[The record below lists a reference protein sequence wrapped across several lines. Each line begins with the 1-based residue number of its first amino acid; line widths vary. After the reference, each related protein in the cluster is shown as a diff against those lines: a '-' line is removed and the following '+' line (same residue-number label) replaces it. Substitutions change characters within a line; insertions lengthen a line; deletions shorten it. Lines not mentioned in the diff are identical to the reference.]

1 MNRNHGNSK
10 GLGGCAESVK
20 KMELQEKLQEDEPVR
35 PVFLEK
41 YVKVL

>member
-1 MNRNHGNSK
+1 MVIPKVWEGVPSR
-10 GLGGCAESVK
+10 LK